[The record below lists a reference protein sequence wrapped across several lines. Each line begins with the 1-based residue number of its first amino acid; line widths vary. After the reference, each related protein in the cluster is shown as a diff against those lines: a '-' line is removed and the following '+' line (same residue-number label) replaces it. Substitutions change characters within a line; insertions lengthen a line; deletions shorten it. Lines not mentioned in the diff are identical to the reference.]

1 MNGMATVENVVN
13 VEHESIATPIKVVV
27 IGAIMAIIVG
37 VYDIV
42 NANLYAG
49 VFDGVEVTAGEV
61 VVVTGIAIAFALAM
75 LYYAYSERHTPSKRV
90 YVVLGVLIVLTL
102 VEGVLFTAAIAL
114 LGAGIGYWDSSDAGV
129 N

>member
-1 MNGMATVENVVN
+1 
-13 VEHESIATPIKVVV
+13 
-27 IGAIMAIIVG
+27 MAIIVG

-102 VEGVLFTAAIAL
+102 VDGVLFTAAIAL

>member
-1 MNGMATVENVVN
+1 MATVDNVVTAEN
-13 VEHESIATPIKVVV
+13 ESIATPIKVVV
-27 IGAIMAIIVG
+27 IGAVMAIIEG

-49 VFDGVEVTAGEV
+49 VFDGVEVTTGEI
-61 VVVTGIAIAFALAM
+61 VVVTGLAIAFALAM

-90 YVVLGVLIVLTL
+90 YVVLGVLSVLTL
-102 VEGVLFTAAIAL
+102 VVGVLFTAAIAL
-114 LGAGIGYWDSSDAGV
+114 LGAGIGYWESRDAGA